1 MLILLGS
8 QYVAVSHIVQVVAH
22 PAARAVC
29 VVLSNGQEVRFEMDD
44 YENKEAAVA
53 RVARMIISK
62 VG

>member
-29 VVLSNGQEVRFEMDD
+29 VVLSNGQEVRFEMND
-44 YENKEAAVA
+44 YETKDDAVA
-53 RVARMIISK
+53 RVARLIISK
-62 VG
+62 AG

>member
-29 VVLSNGQEVRFEMDD
+29 VVLSNGLEIRFEMGDH
-44 YENKEAAVA
+44 ESKEEAVH
-53 RVARMIISK
+53 RIFQMIQSK
-62 VG
+62 AG